1 MSRIIFCTFLEEK
14 SEGQDFQSYP
24 GELGRQ
30 IYNQISKKAW
40 KKWIARQ
47 TILIN
52 EKNLN
57 MLDLQ
62 DRKKLEKYMISF
74 LFKNKTHTNI

>member
-1 MSRIIFCTFLEEK
+1 MNRIIFCTFLKKK

-24 GELGRQ
+24 GEIGKQ

-40 KKWIARQ
+40 EKWLIQQ

-52 EKNLN
+52 EKKLN
-57 MLDLQ
+57 MLNIE
-62 DRKKLEKYMISF
+62 DRKKIEKHMKLF
-74 LFKNKTHTNI
+74 LFKK

>member
-1 MSRIIFCTFLEEK
+1 MNRIIFCTFLKKK

-24 GELGRQ
+24 GELGKK

-40 KKWIARQ
+40 KQWLLKQ

-52 EKNLN
+52 EQKLN
-57 MLDLQ
+57 MFNIA
-62 DRKKLEKYMISF
+62 DREKIEKYMKLF
-74 LFKNKTHTNI
+74 LFKK

>member
-1 MSRIIFCTFLEEK
+1 MNRIIFCTFLKTK

-24 GELGRQ
+24 CKLGEK
-30 IYNQISKKAW
+30 IYNKISKKAW
-40 KKWIARQ
+40 KKWLEKQ

-57 MLDLQ
+57 MLNFT
-62 DRKKLEKYMISF
+62 DRKKIEKYMKEF
-74 LFKNKTHTNI
+74 LFKK

>member
-1 MSRIIFCTFLEEK
+1 MSRIIFCTFLKKK

-24 GELGRQ
+24 GELGQ
-30 IYNQISKKAW
+30 KIYKHISKQAW
-40 KKWIARQ
+40 KKWLEKQ

-57 MLDLQ
+57 MLNLK
-62 DRKKLEKYMISF
+62 DRKTIEKYMKIF
-74 LFKNKTHTNI
+74 LFKK